1 MINRYEKRI
10 INDIETIQE
19 GCCYD
24 LVNIDKLPKE
34 VACQI
39 LQKLLEWACQP
50 QNITAIETARKK
62 IREINKDWLNEN
74 LLEVIED
81 CIDLSD
87 EWEYR
92 RLLELVVD
100 VLPERKGYIL
110 ELGIDSENEEIRE
123 CVEDYKEK

>member
-1 MINRYEKRI
+1 MIDIYEKRI

-19 GCCYD
+19 GCCYN
-24 LVNIDKLPKE
+24 LVNIDKSPKE
-34 VACQI
+34 IAYQI

-50 QNITAIETARKK
+50 QNMTAIAIARKK

-74 LLEVIED
+74 FLEVIED

-100 VLPERKGYIL
+100 VLPEMKGHIL

-123 CVEDYKEK
+123 IVEDYKEI